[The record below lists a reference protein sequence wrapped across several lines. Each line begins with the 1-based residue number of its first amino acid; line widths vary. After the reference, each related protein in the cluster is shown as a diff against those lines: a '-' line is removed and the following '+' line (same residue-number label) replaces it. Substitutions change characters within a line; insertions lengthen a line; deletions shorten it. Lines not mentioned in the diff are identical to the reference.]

1 MRKPMTQS
9 EIAAEIKQ
17 LTVAERLLLVQE
29 IWDSIVADQESLPIT
44 EAQRDELDKRLEAYG
59 AAPEEGSTWEE
70 VKQRLAGYET
80 NRSN

>member
-1 MRKPMTQS
+1 MTQS
-9 EIAAEIKQ
+9 EIAGEIKQ

-29 IWDSIVADQESLPIT
+29 IWDSIVAAQESLPIS
-44 EAQRDELDKRLEAYG
+44 EAQKEELDRRLAAYQ
-59 AAPEEGSTWEE
+59 AAPQEGSPWEE